1 LTDELPGATT
11 PPELDLDQSPA
22 PPTDETTA
30 AARSGGLKR
39 VLVGRPRAT
48 GEMDETLLSKKLA
61 LPVFASDPLSS
72 VAYATESGLVV
83 LVAASAA
90 AAGRI
95 LPISFV
101 IAALLAIVVISYR
114 QTVQAYATSGGA
126 YVVAK
131 DNLGQLPSLIGAAAL
146 LVDYVLT
153 VAVSVAAGV
162 LALTSVAPSL
172 AAHKVALSI
181 AAVGLLTLV
190 NLRGVRESGIAFAV
204 PTYSFVIAMYV
215 MVATGIGKCAVGSCP
230 RADVPHPV
238 AMGSGAVGAFVL
250 VRAFASGAV
259 ALTGVE
265 AISNGVGAFRPPKGR
280 NAATT
285 LGVLGVI
292 SISLFLGV
300 SYLAVEMHAR
310 PSETVSLISEIARA
324 TFPPSSPSSAMY
336 YIVQALTFS
345 ILVLAAN
352 TSYQGFPRLAA
363 VLARDRFFP
372 RQFVNLG
379 DRLVYSNGIIVL
391 AALASLLI
399 WIFHANVISL
409 IHLYVVGVFT
419 AFTLSQAGMVRR
431 WRRTKEPGWRRK
443 AIINGLGGV
452 TTGVVTLLV
461 IQAKFLAGAWMVT
474 VAVPLLIALF
484 FVINRHYRKAGRRLR
499 AGIAAVAAAPAATN
513 QVVLYAES
521 SDTALREA
529 LWYARQ
535 IAGNGFR
542 AIHVPGRRT
551 DPGIKPRF
559 RALTDIRPDL
569 EILEPEDGRVDA
581 VIEYL
586 WALPRGE
593 ATFVTLIIPEQ
604 FRRPSLVE
612 ALRRRLEFSL
622 KLRLLTEPGVVIT
635 DVPVLARPTSE
646 WRPPQ
651 RALCRILVSG
661 AHAASM
667 RALNYAT
674 TLGLTDTKALFFA
687 FDTEEGERLRR
698 DWGEGKMPLPLEIEA
713 APFRDI
719 RDPLLRYVRR
729 ITADPDAVAVI
740 IMPEIIF
747 TGSARLLHNQR
758 ALYIKRLLL
767 FEPRVIL
774 ASVPY
779 RLD

>member
-1 LTDELPGATT
+1 L
-11 PPELDLDQSPA
+11 S
-22 PPTDETTA
+22 A
-30 AARSGGLKR
+30 AAPAAAWKR
-39 VLVGRPRAT
+39 LLIGRPRST
-48 GEMDETLLSKKLA
+48 QELDETLLSKKLA

-83 LVAASAA
+83 LLAASAA
-90 AAGRI
+90 AAHEI

-101 IAALLAIVVISYR
+101 IAALLAIVVVSYR
-114 QTVQAYATSGGA
+114 QTVRAYETSGGA

-131 DNLGQLPSLIGAAAL
+131 ENLGTLPSLIAAAAL

-162 LALTSVAPSL
+162 LAITSLSPSL
-172 AAHKVALSI
+172 ASHKVTLCL
-181 AAVGLLTLV
+181 AAVVLLTLV

-204 PTYSFVIAMYV
+204 PTYSFVVVMYAL
-215 MVATGIGKCAVGSCP
+215 VATGIGKCVAGTCP
-230 RADVPHPV
+230 RAEVPHPV
-238 AMGSGAVGAFVL
+238 AMGTASAVGVFVL

-265 AISNGVGAFRPPKGR
+265 AISNGVGAFRPPRGK

-285 LGVLGVI
+285 LGALGVI

-300 SYLAVEMHAR
+300 SYLTVRMHAR
-310 PSETVSLISEIARA
+310 PSGTVSLVSEIARA
-324 TFPPSSPSSAMY
+324 SFPAGSASSALY
-336 YIVQALTFS
+336 YAVQGLTFA

-399 WIFHANVISL
+399 WSFDANVISL

-419 AFTLSQAGMVRR
+419 AFTLSQAGMVRH
-431 WRRTKEPGWRRK
+431 WRRRKERGWQRK
-443 AIINGLGGV
+443 AIVNGLGAV

-474 VAVPLLIALF
+474 IAVPVLIGLF
-484 FVINRHYRKAGRRLR
+484 FLVRRHYSKVERRLR
-499 AGIAAVAAAPAATN
+499 AGISAVAAAPGATN
-513 QVVLYAES
+513 QVVLHVES
-521 SDTALREA
+521 ADAALREA

-535 IAGNGFR
+535 IADDDFR
-542 AIHVPGRRT
+542 AIHVPGARS
-551 DPGIKPRF
+551 DPGIRPRF
-559 RALTDIRPDL
+559 RELTDIQPDL
-569 EILEPEDGRVDA
+569 ELVQPEDGRVEA

-593 ATFVTLIIPEQ
+593 SQFVTLVIPEQ
-604 FRRPSLVE
+604 FKRRSLAE
-612 ALRRRLEFSL
+612 ALTRRMEFSL
-622 KLRLLTEPGVVIT
+622 KLRLLREPGVVIT
-635 DVPVLARPTSE
+635 DVPVLAQRATD
-646 WRPPQ
+646 WRPPK
-651 RALCRILVSG
+651 RAACRLLVSG

-667 RALNYAT
+667 RASNYAS
-674 TLGLTDTKALFFA
+674 TLGFADTGAVFFA
-687 FDTEEGERLRR
+687 FDEEEAARLRA
-698 DWGEGKMPLPLEIEA
+698 DWNERRMRMPLEIEE

-719 RDPLLRYVRR
+719 GDPLLRYLRG
-729 ITADPDAVAVI
+729 ITADPDAVAVV
-740 IMPEIIF
+740 IMPELVF
-747 TGSARLLHNQR
+747 SGSARLLHNQR

-774 ASVPY
+774 SSVPY